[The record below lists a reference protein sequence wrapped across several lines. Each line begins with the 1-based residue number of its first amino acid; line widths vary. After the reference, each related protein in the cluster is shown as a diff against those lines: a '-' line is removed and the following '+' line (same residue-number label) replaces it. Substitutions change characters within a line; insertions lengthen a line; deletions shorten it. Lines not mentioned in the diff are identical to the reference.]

1 VVGALAAVSD
11 WEQALSLIRAQ
22 PRDNQKVAFVK
33 LVQYAHSPQLLPVA
47 RKVFVSG
54 SAESGAYLVRM
65 LVLGGQLAEAAS
77 FIAAARDD
85 AVRNSGADAEAEALA
100 EIGDPAAAL
109 PLANTITDPVLRARA
124 LAAVADALKS

>member
-1 VVGALAAVSD
+1 
-11 WEQALSLIRAQ
+11 
-22 PRDNQKVAFVK
+22 
-33 LVQYAHSPQLLPVA
+33 
-47 RKVFVSG
+47 
-54 SAESGAYLVRM
+54 M
-65 LVLGGQLAEAAS
+65 LVLGGQPAEAAS

-85 AVRNSGADAEAEALA
+85 AVRNSATDAEAEALA